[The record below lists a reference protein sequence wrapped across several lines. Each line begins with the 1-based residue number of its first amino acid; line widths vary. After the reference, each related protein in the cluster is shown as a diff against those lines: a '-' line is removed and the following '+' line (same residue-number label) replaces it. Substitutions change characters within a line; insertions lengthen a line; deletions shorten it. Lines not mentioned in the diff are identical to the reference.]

1 LRKFLVGLVAPCAL
15 GLATVVLAQGVSE
28 DSSSRLQGNGPQQ
41 ETEEGIPVTD
51 ALTISKCTA
60 CHIQDS
66 KGDLSRIS
74 WIRTTP
80 EGWSQAIKR
89 MVRQNGL
96 QISPSEAHS
105 VIKYLASDHGLAPEE
120 AKPVMYMTEQRI
132 QDETLIP
139 NEAVRGACASCHA
152 FGVPMQWRRSKADWK
167 LLQNLH
173 VALYSQ
179 AEVMY
184 RRPAS
189 SAGTEG
195 PADPNDRGP
204 TQADVALDFLSKNAP
219 LHTPQWEAW
228 RARMRT
234 PQLDGKWLVSAS
246 VPGKGR
252 FVGEMTVE
260 PGPAKDEFKTSVL
273 LTSLKDGS
281 ILKRTGTSL
290 VYGGYAW
297 RGRSHGTPGAKLD
310 DLNSDA
316 REALWI
322 APNQSSAEGRWYW
335 GEYQEFG
342 FDVKVMRA
350 GGPAVIAVAPYALKA
365 GSSGLPVKIYGSSLP
380 TSLAAGDVRLG
391 SGVTVTKVV
400 SATPS
405 EVDVEVDVA
414 ADATSGPRDAEV
426 KGAVLERAV
435 PVFHKVDYIKVTPET
450 ALARLGSDVHPK
462 GYQQFEAIGY
472 ENGSDGKPNTADDVA
487 LGPIDVD
494 WKVEEFMAVYN
505 DDDKDFVGKLGPT
518 ALFTPASDG
527 PNPKRKFSRNNYG
540 DVWVVATA
548 RTERDRF
555 GKPLSGRAY
564 LVVTVPSYQRW
575 DQPEVSQ

>member
-1 LRKFLVGLVAPCAL
+1 MRKVLAGLIATSAL
-15 GLATVVLAQGVSE
+15 GLATVVLAQGLLGVQPSHAQRSGGQE
-28 DSSSRLQGNGPQQ
+28 
-41 ETEEGIPVTD
+41 ETEEGVPVTD
-51 ALTISKCTA
+51 ALTISKCSA
-60 CHIQDS
+60 CHTKDS
-66 KGDLSRIS
+66 KGNLSRIS

-96 QISPSEAHS
+96 QISPAEARS
-105 VIKYLASDHGLAPEE
+105 IIKYLASDHGLAPEE
-120 AKPVMYMTEQRI
+120 AKPVMYLTEHRI

-139 NEAVRGACASCHA
+139 NEAVRGGCAACHA
-152 FGVPMQWRRSKADWK
+152 FAQPMSWRRSKADWQ

-189 SAGTEG
+189 AAGREG
-195 PADPNDRGP
+195 PPDPSDHGP
-204 TQADVALDFLSKNAP
+204 TQADAALDFLSKNAP
-219 LHTPQWEAW
+219 LHTPEWEAW
-228 RARMRT
+228 RARMRA
-234 PQLDGKWLVSAS
+234 PQLTGKWLVSAS

-260 PGPAKDEFKTSVL
+260 PGAAKDEFKTSAV

-281 ILKRTGTSL
+281 VLKRKGTSV

-297 RGRSHGTPGAKLD
+297 RGRSQGTPGAKLD
-310 DLNSDA
+310 DLNSEA
-316 REALWI
+316 REALWV
-322 APNQSSAEGRWYW
+322 APNQSTAEGRWYW

-342 FDVKVMRA
+342 FDVKLVRA
-350 GGPAVIAVAPYALKA
+350 TGPTLVAVGPYALKA
-365 GSSGLPVKIYGSSLP
+365 GSKDVQVKLYGANLP
-380 TSLAAGDVRLG
+380 TGLSAGAVHLG
-391 SGVTVTKVV
+391 SGVTVKRVV
-400 SATPS
+400 SSTPS
-405 EVDVEVDVA
+405 EVDVDVDVA
-414 ADATSGPRDAEV
+414 ADATSGLRDAEV
-426 KGAVLERAV
+426 QSAVLERAI
-435 PVFHKVDYIKVTPET
+435 PVFHKIDYIKVTPET
-450 ALARLGSDVHPK
+450 AMARLGSDVHPR

-472 ENGSDGKPNTADDVA
+472 EKGPGGKPGGADDVMV
-487 LGPIDVD
+487 GPIDVD

-505 DDDKDFVGKLGPT
+505 DDDKDFVGQLSKT
-518 ALFTPASDG
+518 ALFIPASDG

-548 RTERDRF
+548 KTEKDKF
-555 GKPLSGRAY
+555 GKPLSGRSY
-564 LVVTVPSYQRW
+564 MVVTVPSYQRW

>member
-1 LRKFLVGLVAPCAL
+1 LRNVVVWLVAPLTL
-15 GLATVVLAQGVSE
+15 GLATVVLAQGVP
-28 DSSSRLQGNGPQQ
+28 DDPAARPQSGAGLE
-41 ETEEGIPVTD
+41 ETEAGIPVTD
-51 ALTISKCTA
+51 ALTISKCGT
-60 CHIQDS
+60 CHTKDS
-66 KGDLSRIS
+66 KGNLSRLS

-96 QISPSEAHS
+96 QISPADARS
-105 VIKYLASDHGLAPEE
+105 VIKYLATDHGLAPEE
-120 AKPVMYMTEQRI
+120 AKPVMYMTEHRI
-132 QDETLIP
+132 VDETLIP

-152 FGVPMQWRRSKADWK
+152 FGQPMQWRRSKTDWK

-173 VALYSQ
+173 MALYAQ

-189 SAGTEG
+189 AAGSEG
-195 PADPNDRGP
+195 PPDPNDRGP
-204 TQADVALDFLSKNAP
+204 TQADAALDFLSKSAQ

-234 PQLDGKWLVSAS
+234 PELDGKWLVTASA
-246 VPGKGR
+246 PGKGR

-260 PGPAKDEFKTSVL
+260 PGAAKDEFKTSVV

-281 ILKRTGTSL
+281 TLKRTGTSV
-290 VYGGYAW
+290 VYAGYAW
-297 RGRSHGTPGAKLD
+297 RGRSRGTPGAKLD
-310 DLNSDA
+310 NLNSEA

-342 FDVKVMRA
+342 FDVKMIRA

-365 GSSGLPVKIYGSSLP
+365 GSKGMPVKIYGASLP
-380 TSLAAGDVRLG
+380 TGVAAGDVHLG

-400 SATPS
+400 SSTPS

-414 ADATSGPRDAEV
+414 DDATSGPRDAEV

-435 PVFHKVDYIKVTPET
+435 PVYHKVDYIKVTPET
-450 ALARLGSDVHPK
+450 GLAHLGSDVHPK

-472 ENGSDGKPNTADDVA
+472 EDGPDGKPNTSDDVA

-505 DDDKDFVGKLGPT
+505 DDDKDFVGQLAPT

-548 RTERDRF
+548 KTEKDKF

-564 LVVTVPSYQRW
+564 MVVTVPSYQRW